1 MIRVIIIGS
10 GNVGIHLAHVF
21 LSTREIKLVQVYNR
35 SLEHLKKIEDKVP
48 TTTNLNQLKDADLYI
63 ISLTDNSIESIS
75 KSLNFTNKLV
85 VHTSGSTNLNALN
98 SSNRKGVFY
107 PLQTFSKNKEL
118 AFKNIPICIES
129 ENNNDLI
136 LLKSLAS
143 LISNNVY
150 ILDSE
155 QRFNMHISAV
165 FVNNFVNH
173 MYHIGNEICEKN
185 NIPFE
190 ILHPLIKET
199 AEKVQTL
206 APKDAQTGPAR
217 RKDTPT
223 IESQLKQ
230 LTDHHSAIYKSL
242 TDSIIKTY
250 S

>member
-10 GNVGIHLAHVF
+10 GNVGIHLARVF
-21 LSTREIKLVQVYNR
+21 LNTREIKLVQVYNR
-35 SLEHLKKIEDKVP
+35 TLEPLKKIEGKVS
-48 TTTNLNQLKDADLYI
+48 TTTNLNELKDADIYI
-63 ISLTDNSIESIS
+63 ISVSDNSIENIS
-75 KSLNFTNKLV
+75 KSLNFTAKLV
-85 VHTSGSTNLNALN
+85 VHTSGSTHLNTLN

-118 AFKNIPICIES
+118 SFKDIPICIES
-129 ENNNDLI
+129 ENNNDLM

-150 ILDSE
+150 ILDSK

-165 FVNNFVNH
+165 FVNNFVNNL
-173 MYHIGNEICEKN
+173 YHIGNEICEKN
-185 NIPFE
+185 NIPVE

-217 RKDTPT
+217 RKDTAT

-230 LTDHHSAIYKSL
+230 LTEHHAAIYKIL

>member
-10 GNVGIHLAHVF
+10 GNVGSHLANVF
-21 LSTREIKLVQVYNR
+21 LNTPEVELVQVYNR
-35 SLEHLKKIEDKVP
+35 SLEHIKRFEDQIP
-48 TTTNLNQLKDADLYI
+48 ITTNLQELLDADIYI
-63 ISLTDNSIESIS
+63 ISVSDNAIESIS
-75 KSLNFTNKLV
+75 KNLNFTNKLV
-85 VHTSGSTNLNALN
+85 VHTSGSTSLNTLN
-98 SSNRKGVFY
+98 DANRRGVFY
-107 PLQTFSKNKEL
+107 PLQTFSKNKEIH
-118 AFKNIPICIES
+118 FKNIPICIES
-129 ENNNDLI
+129 DNNKDLI
-136 LLKSLAS
+136 LLESLAS

-155 QRFNMHISAV
+155 QRLKMHVSAV

-173 MYHIGNEICEKN
+173 MYHIGSEICEKN

-206 APKDAQTGPAR
+206 SPINAQTGPAR
-217 RKDTPT
+217 RKDTAT
-223 IESQLKQ
+223 IENQLKQ
-230 LTDHHSAIYKSL
+230 LTDHHSVIYKSL